1 MTNQTK
7 TITKRKEY
15 TLNYQQ
21 HNKIK
26 QIAFIAM
33 QTHNIKEYN
42 KDKQNKR
49 YLKYQQTLQLL
60 YKTKTQI
67 QLEDLIDRYIN
78 YTEKLENKKQQEHN
92 QEIIIIPKLHNLTE
106 KQLEHITYQIQQ
118 LEQKYYLQLDTDY
131 NSPTSILQS
140 YQQLL
145 YYKKYNIELQP
156 KPKQEYLIGNLEL
169 LDNPNINTY
178 QEPITQQDIVQ
189 QSQDYVLTIERNK

>member
-26 QIAFIAM
+26 QIAFIIM
-33 QTHNIKEYN
+33 QTHNNKEYN
-42 KDKQNKR
+42 SDKQNKR

-60 YKTKTQI
+60 YKTKTQP

-78 YTEKLENKKQQEHN
+78 YIEKQENKKQQEHN
-92 QEIIIIPKLHNLTE
+92 KELIIIPKLHNLTE

-131 NSPTSILQS
+131 DSPTSILQS
-140 YQQLL
+140 YQQIL

-156 KPKQEYLIGNLEL
+156 RQTEEYLIGNPQILER
-169 LDNPNINTY
+169 
-178 QEPITQQDIVQ
+178 
-189 QSQDYVLTIERNK
+189 SK